1 MGEGTCGEQKKTEED
16 NIPLMGSHL
25 DSVPTSGIIR
35 IRDLMFSVERPFRL
49 DQGDVSFDA
58 PDTLKAAMKAA
69 IDANCSHYLQTTG
82 LPRLQQLLSQKLRR
96 VNSIPV
102 GSDDEVLLTSGGVH
116 ALYLSCQSM
125 VEPGDEV
132 LIPDP
137 VWPQMLSSLVAAG
150 ATPVRVPLRESLG
163 WRFDLD
169 ELASRVTP
177 KTRGMYVN
185 SPGNPAGGVFTRADT
200 ERIAAIARDRD
211 LWVIADEAYEDVV
224 FDGREHVCIASL
236 PGMYERTSSIF
247 TFSKTYAA
255 TGLRIGYLV
264 TGQAAWRARVTKLL
278 GMTINNVSSVVQYG
292 GIGVLE
298 GDQAIVGRY
307 RAELQARRDIFYA
320 GIREAAGHVF
330 AGDPPAGAF
339 YAFLRVDPSWTPPA
353 GSATASRSWAMV
365 EHLIGHGRIGCVPG
379 VEFGPASEGHVRF
392 CFARERGELEGAL
405 GEMRTLFA

>member
-1 MGEGTCGEQKKTEED
+1 MGAA
-16 NIPLMGSHL
+16 L
-25 DSVPTSGIIR
+25 DAVPTSGIIR

-58 PDTLKAAMKAA
+58 PATFKAAMKAA

-82 LPRLQQLLSQKLRR
+82 LPRIQELLAAKLRR
-96 VNSIPV
+96 ANGIPV
-102 GSDDEVLLTSGGVH
+102 ESPGDVLMTSGGVH

-137 VWPQMLSSLVAAG
+137 AWPQMLSSLVAAG
-150 ATPVRVPLRESLG
+150 ATPVRVPLHEGLG

-169 ELASRVTP
+169 ELAARVMP
-177 KTRGMYVN
+177 RTRGIYVN
-185 SPGNPAGGVFTRADT
+185 SPGNPAGGVFTRGDL
-200 ERIAAIARDRD
+200 ERIAALAREHD

-236 PGMYERTSSIF
+236 PGMHDRTSSIF

-255 TGLRIGYLV
+255 TGLRIGYLT
-264 TGQAAWRARVTKLL
+264 TGNAAWRARIAKLL

-298 GDQAIVGRY
+298 GDQGIVGEY
-307 RAELQARRDIFYA
+307 RAELQARRDLFYA
-320 GIREAAGHVF
+320 GIRTAAPGVF

-339 YAFLRVDPSWTPPA
+339 YAFLRIHPSWKPPSGA
-353 GSATASRSWAMV
+353 AAASRSWAMV
-365 EHLIGHGRIGCVPG
+365 EHLIGRGRIGCVPG
-379 VEFGPASEGHVRF
+379 IDFGPASEGYVRF
-392 CFARERGELEGAL
+392 CFARDRDELRGAL
-405 GEMRTLFA
+405 AEMKTLFA

>member
-1 MGEGTCGEQKKTEED
+1 MGAA
-16 NIPLMGSHL
+16 L
-25 DSVPTSGIIR
+25 DAVPTSGIIR

-58 PDTLKAAMKAA
+58 PATFKAAMKAA

-82 LPRLQQLLSQKLRR
+82 LPRIQELLAAKLRR
-96 VNSIPV
+96 ANGIPV
-102 GSDDEVLLTSGGVH
+102 ESPGDVLMTSGGVH

-137 VWPQMLSSLVAAG
+137 AWPQMLSSLVAAG
-150 ATPVRVPLRESLG
+150 ATPVRVPLHEGLG

-169 ELASRVTP
+169 ELAARVMP
-177 KTRGMYVN
+177 RTRGIYVN
-185 SPGNPAGGVFTRADT
+185 SPGNPAGGVFTRGDL
-200 ERIAAIARDRD
+200 ERIAALAREHD

-236 PGMYERTSSIF
+236 PGMHDRTSSIF

-255 TGLRIGYLV
+255 TGLRIGYLT
-264 TGQAAWRARVTKLL
+264 TGNAAWRARIAKLL

-298 GDQAIVGRY
+298 GDQGIVGEY
-307 RAELQARRDIFYA
+307 RAELQARRDLFYA
-320 GIREAAGHVF
+320 GIRTAAPGVF

-339 YAFLRVDPSWTPPA
+339 YAFLRIHPSWKPPSGA
-353 GSATASRSWAMV
+353 AAASQSWAMV
-365 EHLIGHGRIGCVPG
+365 EHLIGRGRIGCVPG
-379 VEFGPASEGHVRF
+379 IDFGPASEGYVRF
-392 CFARERGELEGAL
+392 CFARDRDELRGAL
-405 GEMRTLFA
+405 AEMKTLFA